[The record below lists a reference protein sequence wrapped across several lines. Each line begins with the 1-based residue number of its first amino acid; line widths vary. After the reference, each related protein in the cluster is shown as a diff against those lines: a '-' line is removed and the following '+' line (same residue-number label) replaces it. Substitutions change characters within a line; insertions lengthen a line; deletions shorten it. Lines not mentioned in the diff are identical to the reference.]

1 MTWVAWRIQRSQLLV
16 TVGVLLAL
24 AMWLLVT
31 GLIMGHSQTWKYW
44 TDGDIY
50 VLYALPGVIGLSLGV
65 PLIAGE
71 ASLGTDRLAWTQ
83 STTRIRWLATRLT
96 VDGVIIVLFGAVLT
110 VATQR
115 WTGTVA
121 ISALTQSGG
130 FSGIHVQPEAFDITG
145 LVVVGY
151 TLFAFFLGTAIG
163 TIIRRP
169 GWAFA
174 AGLPIFVAVRLY
186 VQGLRNHL
194 VAPAIYTSLLE
205 KSSAAVTNGWQLN
218 MALLPAN
225 RTSPPPGRTWRWWD
239 ASRAFDKCGAVV
251 TTNAKSMHCAV
262 LAHVHYVFQYQP
274 EGHYWPL
281 QGVETLIFLALGGV
295 LLGITVI
302 KVKRW
307 RI

>member
-1 MTWVAWRIQRSQLLV
+1 VTWVAWRVQRSQLVV

-31 GLIMGHSQTWKYW
+31 GLAMGHSQTWKYW

-50 VLYALPGVIGLSLGV
+50 ALYALPGLIGLSLGV
-65 PLIAGE
+65 PLVASE
-71 ASLGTDRLAWTQ
+71 SSLGTDRLVWTQ
-83 STTRIRWLATRLT
+83 STTRMRWLATRLS
-96 VDGVIIVLFGAVLT
+96 VDGVIIVAFGAVLT
-110 VATQR
+110 LAAQW
-115 WTGTVA
+115 WTGAVT

-130 FSGIHVQPEAFDITG
+130 FSGIRVQPEAFDVTG

-163 TIIRRP
+163 TFVRRP

-174 AGLPIFVAVRLY
+174 LGLPIFIAVRLY

-194 VAPAIYTSLLE
+194 VAPAIFTSLLE
-205 KSSAAVTNGWQLN
+205 KPSAAVTNGWQLN

-225 RTSPPPGRTWRWWD
+225 RTSPPPGRTWRLWD
-239 ASRAFDKCGAVV
+239 ASRAFDRCDAVV
-251 TTNAKSMHCAV
+251 TTNAKAMHCAV
-262 LAHVHYVFQYQP
+262 LSHVHYVFQYQP
-274 EGHYWPL
+274 ESHYWPL
-281 QGVETLIFLALGGV
+281 QGAEFLIFLALGGV

-302 KVKRW
+302 KVKHW
-307 RI
+307 RV

>member
-1 MTWVAWRIQRSQLLV
+1 MTWVAWRVQRSQLLA

-24 AMWLLVT
+24 ATWLLVT
-31 GLIMGHSQTWKYW
+31 GLVMGHSQTWKYW

-50 VLYALPGVIGLSLGV
+50 VLYVLPGVLGLSLGV

-71 ASLGTDRLAWTQ
+71 SSLGTDRLAWTQ
-83 STTRIRWLATRLT
+83 STTRMRWLATRLF
-96 VDGVIIVLFGAVLT
+96 VDGVIIVVFGAVLT
-110 VATQR
+110 LITQW

-121 ISALTQSGG
+121 ISASTQSGG

-163 TIIRRP
+163 TLIRRP

-174 AGLPIFVAVRLY
+174 AGLPIFIAVRFF
-186 VQGLRNHL
+186 VQGLRPHL

-205 KSSAAVTNGWQLN
+205 KASNAVFHGWQLN
-218 MALLPAN
+218 LALLPAN
-225 RTSPPPGRTWRWWD
+225 RISPPPGKTWLWWD
-239 ASRAFDKCGAVV
+239 ATPAFSACSDKVAS
-251 TTNAKSMHCAV
+251 NAAYMHCVA

-274 EGHYWPL
+274 ESHYWPL
-281 QGVETLIFLALGGV
+281 QGVETLIFLALGV
-295 LLGITVI
+295 LLFGLTVI